1 MEKQQSIFDLFRIL
15 ADGNETI
22 MSGIDII
29 EGGALPPKDAKKLA
43 QDIWFT
49 MCPTIPP
56 GRRLSN
62 DTLWTR
68 GTGKFIWNCLV
79 EPNEAKE
86 KWLAQQIKWGR
97 HKARVLSMPQ
107 YRPPAPSPRKW

>member
-1 MEKQQSIFDLFRIL
+1 MEKQPNIYDLFRIL
-15 ADGNETI
+15 ADGNETLI
-22 MSGIDII
+22 SGIDII
-29 EGGALPPKDAKKLA
+29 EGGALPEKDARQLA

-49 MCPTIPP
+49 MVPTTPP
-56 GRRLSN
+56 GQRLSPE
-62 DTLWTR
+62 TMWTR
-68 GTGKFIWNCLV
+68 GTGKLIWNCVV

-107 YRPPAPSPRKW
+107 CRPPAPSPRKW